1 MDKQI
6 LPHCA
11 SHVQPSGAAAPLEA
25 DMEVALAYT
34 EALTGSRS
42 HPLTLVGIGPD
53 DQTEARRGAVTDLWA
68 WITAR
73 QGEGWGVYATV
84 NETRGIKRRKSDITR
99 IRALWIDADAA
110 VAHYRED
117 FPVQPH
123 FIVESSP
130 GKHHYYWRVDDDRA
144 DLAEQVMVSMIAAH
158 SGGDKNAKDV
168 SRVLRLPGTL
178 HLKPTSPPFMT
189 RLVFTRDGPP
199 CTLDAMRAAWPPGL
213 TEDQELP
220 GRGCMDGS
228 AALRTIATCKPG
240 VHDALLRLTAHFAS
254 KGVAP
259 EVSKELLTVY
269 TQHHSDGSP
278 RMVKRIEQIP
288 NLVNTAV
295 EKYQA
300 PETFDTSDP
309 LDLFATAD
317 NANMAFRRDHY
328 PTVIGDLAQDIARR
342 VGCDPLI
349 PAWTALAACAGL
361 LPDRLTIQP
370 RANDYTWRE
379 APRLWVAFI
388 GDPSTKKSPGMTAVL
403 KPIEDLQT
411 LLATDHAAAMA
422 RWRDQYATAKRNK
435 EAEPDAPPMRRV
447 LIHDA
452 TIESV
457 ALILSANPEGV
468 LSVQDELS
476 GWFGG
481 HDAYRP
487 GGTGKDRAFWLQAY
501 NGGAFTVDR
510 VKGSLHVP
518 HLSVSMVGGI
528 QPGPMRKV
536 AGKVEEDGLLQRF
549 IPIPIRAAMPG
560 EDVAPDAAALRA
572 WSDLVERMHDMRSTF
587 LQLPDRCRLTPGAQD
602 AVSDAMRR
610 QDALAASPEIDR
622 RLCSALAKGAGQLS
636 RLILIYHAIEGRDDL
651 WGDIPAEVSL
661 ATARRAIAV
670 YFELVAVA
678 QSQFYTSVIGESV
691 AHQQARRVAGHILA
705 KELKTI
711 TNRDL
716 HRAALKE
723 ADEQERAAAMRI
735 LELSGWVAPSKE
747 IGGRVSTWVVDQRVH
762 SKFAAIAETE
772 RARRAA
778 IVKRIREG

>member
-1 MDKQI
+1 MNTEI
-6 LPHCA
+6 LHSCA
-11 SHVQPSGAAAPLEA
+11 SDVQPATTAAPNLE
-25 DMEVALAYT
+25 EALAYA

-42 HPLTLVGIGPD
+42 HPLTLVAIGPD
-53 DQTEARRGAVTDLWA
+53 NKVAARRGAVTDLWG
-68 WITAR
+68 WVKAR
-73 QGEGWGVYATV
+73 QGEGCGVYATV
-84 NETRGIKRRKSDITR
+84 NETLGTERKKTDITR

-110 VAHYRED
+110 VAHYRDD

-130 GKHHYYWRVDDDRA
+130 GKFHYYWRVDDDRFV
-144 DLAEQVMVSMIAAH
+144 LAEEVMTSMVDAH
-158 SGGDKNAKDV
+158 PGGDSNAKDV
-168 SRVLRLPGTL
+168 SRLLRLPGAL
-178 HLKPTSPPFMT
+178 HLKGAPFMS
-189 RLVFTRDGPP
+189 RIVFRRDGPP
-199 CTLDAMRAAWPPGL
+199 CPLDVMRASWPPRL
-213 TEDQELP
+213 AEDQDLP
-220 GRGCMDGS
+220 GRGSLDVS
-228 AALRTIATCKPG
+228 AALRTIETCKPG
-240 VHDALLRLTAHFAS
+240 VHDALLRLTAHLAH

-259 EVSKELLTVY
+259 ELSEALLTVY

-288 NLVNTAV
+288 GLVSSAV
-295 EKYQA
+295 GKYQA

-317 NANMAFRRDHY
+317 SANMAFRPGHY
-328 PTVIGDLAQDIARR
+328 PTAIGNLAQDIARR

-349 PAWTALAACAGL
+349 PAWTALAVCAGL

-370 RANDYTWRE
+370 KANDYTWRE

-388 GDPSTKKSPGMTAVL
+388 GDPSTKKTPGMAAVL
-403 KPIEDLQT
+403 KPMEIRQL

-422 RWRDQYATAKRNK
+422 RWREGCATAKRTK
-435 EAEPDAPPMRRV
+435 AAEPDAPAMRRV

-452 TIESV
+452 TVESV
-457 ALILSANPEGV
+457 ALILSTNPEGV

-510 VKGSLHVP
+510 VKGSLYVP
-518 HLSVSMVGGI
+518 HLSVSIVGGI

-549 IPIPIRAAMPG
+549 IPIPIRAATAG
-560 EDVAPDAAALRA
+560 EDVAPDAATLGA
-572 WSDLVERMHDMRSTF
+572 WSNLVERMYEMRPGF
-587 LQLPDRCRLTPGAQD
+587 YQMPERCRLTPGAQD
-602 AVSDAMRR
+602 AVTEAMRR

-622 RLCSALAKGAGQLS
+622 RLCSALAKGAGQLA
-636 RLILIYHAIEGRDDL
+636 RLILIYHAIENHDEL
-651 WGDIPAEVSL
+651 WGGIPAEVPE

-691 AHQQARRVAGHILA
+691 AQQQARRVAGYILS
-705 KELKTI
+705 KGMETI
-711 TNRDL
+711 ENR
-716 HRAALKE
+716 ALYREVIKE
-723 ADEQERAAAMRI
+723 ADEHERAAAMRI
-735 LELSGWVAPSKE
+735 LELSGWVAPVRE
-747 IGGRVSTWVVDQRVH
+747 LHGRVSKWKVNHRVH

-778 IVKRIREG
+778 VVRRIREG